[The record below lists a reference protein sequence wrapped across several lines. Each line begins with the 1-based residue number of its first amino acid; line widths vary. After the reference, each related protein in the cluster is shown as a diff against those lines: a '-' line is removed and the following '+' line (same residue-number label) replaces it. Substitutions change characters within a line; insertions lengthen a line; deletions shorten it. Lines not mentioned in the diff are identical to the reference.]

1 MTNPLQDLMLRYDLS
16 RRDVARLLNKPL
28 NSARGYSNSTVDNW
42 LSGKTAVPPLAL
54 ELLRLKLRGRKQVKN
69 PWHRLLRQPLPY
81 ASQRELETDL
91 AEALR
96 DLKQGHLP
104 NLGQV
109 RAPAPLRRAGYLLD
123 LATHFGGPAY
133 EGQRARMQVL
143 TQQLRAHLQQTQVQ
157 QTSVPVSFRVDDQ
170 PRAFLM
176 DDLAASWGLAAGTDV
191 RRFRQ
196 LARTGHV

>member
-1 MTNPLQDLMLRYDLS
+1 MKNPLQDLMLRYDLS
-16 RRDVARLLNKPL
+16 RRDVARLLDKPL
-28 NSARGYSNSTVDNW
+28 NSAKGYSNSTVDNW

-54 ELLRLKLRGRKQVKN
+54 ELLRLKLKGRKQVN
-69 PWHRLLRQPLPY
+69 SPWQRLLRQPVPY
-81 ASQRELETDL
+81 SSQRELETDL

-123 LATHFGGPAY
+123 LASHFGGPGY
-133 EGQRARMQVL
+133 ESQRAGMRAQI
-143 TQQLRAHLQQTQVQ
+143 QRLRARLQRMPG
-157 QTSVPVSFRVDDQ
+157 QTSARVTFRADDQ
-170 PRAFLM
+170 PRERVM

-196 LARTGHV
+196 LAQTGHV